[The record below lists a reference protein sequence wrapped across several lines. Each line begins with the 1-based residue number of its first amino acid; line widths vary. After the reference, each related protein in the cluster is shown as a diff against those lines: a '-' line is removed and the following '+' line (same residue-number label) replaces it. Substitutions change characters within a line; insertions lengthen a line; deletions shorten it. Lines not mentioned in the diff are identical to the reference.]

1 MGAQDDYHSS
11 TVTLAAS
18 AAGLALLA
26 LCSYYLLVVVRRRG
40 ELGGGKPPKKR
51 YPPVVGTVFHQL
63 YHVRRLHDYH
73 TDLFRQRKTFQLLTP
88 AGRRQIYTCDPAVVE
103 HILRTNFANYGKG
116 AFNYEN
122 MTDLLG
128 DGIFAVDGDK
138 WRQQRKIASYDF
150 STRALRDS
158 SGAVFKRNAARLAG
172 IVSGAAASGQAVEF
186 QGLALRATMDSIFAI
201 AFGVE
206 LDTLGG
212 SGEGTR
218 FAAAFD
224 DASEFTLL
232 RYVNAFWKA
241 MRLLNVGSEA
251 ALRDRVRVVDEF
263 VYKRIRDRARELA
276 ADSNEQDPDSRQD
289 MLSRFIQT
297 ATDESGTVD
306 YKYLRDI
313 ILNIVIAGKDTTAGA
328 LEWFLYMACKHPEV
342 QEKVREEATKAT
354 GASET
359 ATVEEFAQSLTD
371 EALNKMHYLH
381 AALTETL
388 RLYPSV
394 PLDNKQCFADDV
406 LPDGSSVSKGDI
418 VFYVPYAM
426 GRMDYLWG
434 ADAEAFRP
442 ERWLDGGGGGEFQQQ
457 SPFKFTAFQAG
468 PRICLGK
475 EFAYRQMKIFAAVLL
490 RSFAFRLRDGEG
502 ATVGYRTMI
511 TLHIDQ
517 GLHLTAT
524 AR

>member
-1 MGAQDDYHSS
+1 MAAQDDYHSS
-11 TVTLAAS
+11 ATLVAA
-18 AAGLALLA
+18 AGGLALLA
-26 LCSYYLLVVVRRRG
+26 FCSYYLLG
-40 ELGGGKPPKKR
+40 GGGKPPKKR
-51 YPPVVGTVFHQL
+51 YAPVVGTVFHQL
-63 YHVRRLHDYH
+63 YHVQRLHDYH
-73 TDLFRQRKTFQLLTP
+73 TDLFRKHKTFQLLVP
-88 AGRRQIYTCDPAVVE
+88 AGRRQIYTCDPDVVE

-116 AFNYEN
+116 VFNYEN

-138 WRQQRKIASYDF
+138 WKQQRKIASHDF

-158 SGAVFKRNAARLAG
+158 SGAVFKRNAVKLAA
-172 IVSGAAASGQAVEF
+172 IVSRAAAASGQQAVEF
-186 QGLALRATMDSIFAI
+186 QGLALRATMDSIFTI
-201 AFGVE
+201 AFGLD

-276 ADSNEQDPDSRQD
+276 DSNEQDPDSRQD

-328 LEWFLYMACKHPEV
+328 LAWFLYMACKHPEV
-342 QEKVREEATKAT
+342 QEKVCEEARNAT

-359 ATVEEFAQSLTD
+359 ATVDEFAQSLTD

-394 PLDNKQCFADDV
+394 PLDNKQCFGDDV

-426 GRMDYLWG
+426 GRMEYLWG
-434 ADAEAFRP
+434 ADAETFRP
-442 ERWLDGGGGGEFQQQ
+442 ERWLDGHGEFQQQ

-490 RSFAFRLRDGEG
+490 RSFVFRLRDGEG

>member
-1 MGAQDDYHSS
+1 MAAQDDHHFS
-11 TVTLAAS
+11 TVSFAA
-18 AAGLALLA
+18 AAGGLAVLA
-26 LCSYYLLVVVRRRG
+26 FFSYYLLVVRRG
-40 ELGGGKPPKKR
+40 GGGGKPKKR

-73 TDLFRQRKTFQLLTP
+73 TDLFRKHKTFQLLVP

-172 IVSGAAASGQAVEF
+172 IVSGAAAASGQQALEF

-201 AFGVE
+201 AFGLD

-241 MRLLNVGSEA
+241 LRILNVGSEA

-328 LEWFLYMACKHPEV
+328 LAWFLYMACKHPEV
-342 QEKVREEATKAT
+342 QEKVCEEATKAT

-359 ATVEEFAQSLTD
+359 ATIDEFAQSLTD

-394 PLDNKQCFADDV
+394 PLDNKQCFGDDV

-426 GRMDYLWG
+426 GRMEYLWG

-442 ERWLDGGGGGEFQQQ
+442 ERWLDGGSGEFQQQ

-490 RSFAFRLRDGEG
+490 RSFAFSLRDGEA
-502 ATVGYRTMI
+502 ATVNYRTMI

-524 AR
+524 ARR